1 VLDMVVPKIFVFG
14 NGFPWRTAEFTVR
27 DAAWV
32 DLSTHQPNVP
42 YFFSQC
48 LVPSRHGQK
57 APMFKSKQFTLA
69 VIVPVAQW
77 NEYENWIEK
86 IEEVR
91 VFIELTAS

>member
-1 VLDMVVPKIFVFG
+1 MVVPKLFVFG
-14 NGFPWRTAEFTVR
+14 NGFPWRTAEFMVR

-48 LVPSRHGQK
+48 LVPSHCGQK
-57 APMFKSKQFTLA
+57 VPMFKSKQFTLA
-69 VIVPVAQW
+69 VIVPAVQW